1 MDHTLFDILHERA
14 PKFNQDLVQG
24 LAVKQLAE
32 AESYI
37 RRILKTAEQD
47 LPPEL
52 KFVELVRCSP
62 EEEYREV
69 TKRLTSAGKTLEV
82 APSNTYM
89 VKAQFSFK
97 DEMLDPTYFYMPYVE
112 QAGLMRIRASVFAI
126 SPVMADKAVSVGPDY
141 IFIPLNRAKM
151 TFNRLYHHVLRDG
164 ERESV
169 YVYWSLIYNLN
180 ERARRD
186 AKKRTVVGHTTLGH
200 YLFAKYGLKQTFAK
214 YCNTDIQVGND
225 ETITEEKFPKAD
237 WVIVA
242 STGFK
247 PKGVREKLYMASN
260 LRVAIARKDYNLA
273 TGSLLGALFYVVDH
287 FPQRVYAEYLHGHLK
302 VNPKDKQDVADVE
315 DEKRLWQTLLGLLL
329 FGCPNGEGKLIDDI
343 QAHLLSLDSY
353 IDTESK
359 TYLKTDDIYCENLY
373 DLLMHVVETFSSRV
387 THSGMQVASLYDKRL
402 VVLRYLLRDL
412 TSAINTFMFKMS
424 GDKRKVIT
432 KKDVQNTLK
441 YVLKPLTILK
451 INRGHGEVNPIST
464 PSDNMYFKITS
475 QVIQQ
480 SDSSKTKTKSKANPS
495 DPSKFLHVSIAEV
508 GSYNA
513 VSKAEPTGRSKL
525 NPYLKLSPDG
535 MIMRDPAKAAIL
547 DRTQKRLTS

>member
-1 MDHTLFDILHERA
+1 MDHALFDILHERA

-24 LAVKQLAE
+24 LAVKHMAE
-32 AESYI
+32 TEAYIDRIFRTAAE
-37 RRILKTAEQD
+37 D

-52 KFVELVRCSP
+52 KYLGLSRCTP

-69 TKRLTSAGKTLEV
+69 VKRLTSANKTLEV
-82 APSNTYM
+82 APSHTYM
-89 VKAQFSFK
+89 VKVEFSFK
-97 DEMLDPTYFYMPYVE
+97 DERLEPTYFYLPFVE
-112 QAGLMRIRASVFAI
+112 AGGLMKIRDSVFAV
-126 SPVMADKAVSVGPDY
+126 SPVMTDKAVSVGPDY
-141 IFIPLNRAKM
+141 IFIPLNRAKL
-151 TFNRLYHHVLRDG
+151 TFNRQYHHIIKDG

-180 ERARRD
+180 ERAKRD
-186 AKKRTVVGHTTLGH
+186 AKKRTVVGNTTLGH
-200 YLFAKYGLKQTFAK
+200 YLFAKYGLKPTFAK
-214 YCNTDIQVGND
+214 YCNTDIEVGDD
-225 ETITEEKFPKAD
+225 ETITEAKYPKED

-242 STGFK
+242 STEFK
-247 PKGVREKLYMASN
+247 PRGVKEKMYLSSR
-260 LRVAIARKDYNLA
+260 LRVAIRRKDYNL
-273 TGSLLGALFYVVDH
+273 TTSSLLGTLFYIADH
-287 FPQRVYAEYLHGHLK
+287 FPARVLAQYIHGHVSNLPSNK
-302 VNPKDKQDVADVE
+302 RDDVSIE

-329 FGCPNGEGKLIDDI
+329 FGCPAGEGKLVDDI
-343 QAHLLSLDSY
+343 QAHLASLDSY
-353 IDTESK
+353 IDNESK
-359 TYLKTDDIYCENLY
+359 SYLKTDDIFCENLY
-373 DLLMHVVETFSSRV
+373 DLLMHVIETFSTRV
-387 THSGMQVASLYDKRL
+387 TQSGMQVASLYDKRL
-402 VVLRYLLRDL
+402 VVLRYLLRDIS
-412 TSAINTFMFKMS
+412 SAINTFMFKMS

-480 SDSSKTKTKSKANPS
+480 SDSTKTKSKSKANPS

-525 NPYLKLSPDG
+525 NPHLKLSPDG
-535 MIMRDPAKAAIL
+535 MIMRDPAKVELL
-547 DRTQKRLTS
+547 DRTQKRLMS